1 MSNAKQHP
9 VVAGGKVCAEA
20 KEGARRSCAGGLGV
34 NDLLDDAFLASVD
47 RGVLALKQEDPFRL
61 RQAPYAIEED
71 IRYDRSA
78 LIHQDR
84 PQAWR

>member
-1 MSNAKQHP
+1 MSNAKQRAA
-9 VVAGGKVCAEA
+9 VADGKACAEA
-20 KEGARRSCAGGLGV
+20 KDGARGSCAGDLGL
-34 NDLLDDAFLASVD
+34 NDLFDDEFLASVD
-47 RGVLALKQEDPFRL
+47 RGMLALKQEDPFRL
-61 RQAPYAIEED
+61 RQAPHAIEED